1 VETGAFRVSVPYT
14 RGMRDILIIGGVLL
28 LALVVGLVLFLYNP
42 SAGAPAAPSGSAP
55 ATASSYA
62 ASSPTPFIVLAHG
75 AAGPAGIGQV
85 NYRITSAAQLAQLW
99 QMIYG
104 DNTAPPA
111 VDFSRQEVLAF
122 FDGTHATGGYD
133 IAVTSV
139 ADNGARTVNV
149 QHTAP
154 GAGCVVSQSSTAPF
168 EVIQVA
174 KSALAINHVDAAATS
189 DCK

>member
-1 VETGAFRVSVPYT
+1 
-14 RGMRDILIIGGVLL
+14 
-28 LALVVGLVLFLYNP
+28 LALIVGLVLFLYNP
-42 SAGAPAAPSGSAP
+42 SSAGAPAAASPNTQASAD
-55 ATASSYA
+55 SYA
-62 ASSPTPFIVLAHG
+62 ASSPTPFSVIAHG
-75 AAGPAGIGQV
+75 ASGPSGIGKV
-85 NYRITSAAQLAQLW
+85 NYRITSASQLAQLW

-149 QHTAP
+149 QHVAP

-168 EVIQVA
+168 EVIAVA
-174 KSALAINHVDAAATS
+174 KSALSINHVDAAVTS